1 MCRAAERREIEEMFG
16 VQWQCFSRILN
27 YIFFLCVFVLVQSV
41 LAPFPFRGICVFF
54 KVCFDTRNCVLFGA
68 RFMWYSRTPTWQTR
82 EWLLSTTIQWWW
94 CFDACNWR
102 IRHICGAL
110 IIERVQPKATCRRQA
125 HCILFQ
131 AKPFKFLKVTAT
143 ARRGGVVGDV
153 PIAQARMV

>member
-1 MCRAAERREIEEMFG
+1 MCRAAERREIEEMFV

-27 YIFFLCVFVLVQSV
+27 YIFFVCLSSCSACWRYFRSEVFVYFS
-41 LAPFPFRGICVFF
+41 
-54 KVCFDTRNCVLFGA
+54 KCVLIRAIVFCSAHDLCGIHA
-68 RFMWYSRTPTWQTR
+68 PQTWQTR
-82 EWLLSTTIQWWW
+82 AWLLNTTIQWWW
-94 CFDACNWR
+94 CFDARNWR